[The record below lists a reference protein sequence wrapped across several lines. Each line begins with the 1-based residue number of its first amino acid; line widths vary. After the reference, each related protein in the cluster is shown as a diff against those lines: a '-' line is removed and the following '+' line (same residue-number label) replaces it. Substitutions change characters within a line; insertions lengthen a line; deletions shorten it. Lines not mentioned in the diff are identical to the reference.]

1 MLKLFILIIILII
14 IFYILNKYFFRK
26 KVEEH
31 YLTYFL
37 PFYDNQLPELTNFY
51 KEKEYNLNYF
61 KKKFNYK
68 KIRIGF
74 YYLDEDIIKLLISNY
89 IAKSN
94 RQNIEL
100 VKYSHFM
107 NNLKDL
113 ISGKNDF
120 SVTIYSTIVYYI
132 EVLKKDLS
140 NVRLVTNLNKYYIF
154 TFTLKRYNIFSLN
167 QIPSN
172 TTIGILDDNDPFYFY
187 YKKYLKDLGY
197 KEHIDYEVKVY
208 PSLKELFNGFLNY
221 ECQMI
226 FILRGFPNVE
236 IQNFIDNNSNYD
248 IILLPFDILKEDLF
262 LKRNRPVNI
271 DYIDLNNLAN
281 SYLPVK
287 FGNYEYVT
295 YRCNLKICYF
305 YKILVTNNNLDK
317 DYVYNFMEFY
327 NNNIDYINNNLTD
340 QQRSY
345 KFEKVS
351 VVDKLDYLT
360 YHEGVLDFFKKYG
373 YISNI
378 DNDNCKY
385 LVGKMECNEE
395 NLANN
400 NFLTF

>member
-1 MLKLFILIIILII
+1 MLKFLILIIILII
-14 IFYILNKYFFRK
+14 IFYILNKYFFK
-26 KVEEH
+26 KRVQEH

-37 PFYDNQLPELTNFY
+37 PFYDNQLPELSNFY
-51 KEKEYNLNYF
+51 KDKDYNLNYF

-68 KIRIGF
+68 KIRVG
-74 YYLDEDIIKLLISNY
+74 YYQADEDIMKLLISNY

-94 RQNIEL
+94 RQNVEL

-113 ISGKNDF
+113 MIGKNDF
-120 SVTIYSTIVYYI
+120 SITIYSTILYYI

-140 NVRLVTNLNKYYIF
+140 NIKLVTSLNKAYIY

-167 QIPSN
+167 QITPN
-172 TTIGILDDNDPFYFY
+172 TIIGILDDRDPFYFY

-197 KEHIDYEVKVY
+197 KEYIDYEVKIY

-226 FILRGFPNVE
+226 FMLAGFPNTD
-236 IQNFIDNNSNYD
+236 IQNFIDYNSNYD

-262 LKRNRPVNI
+262 LKRNRPINI

-295 YRCNLKICYF
+295 YRCNLKISYF
-305 YKILVTNNNLDK
+305 YKILVTNNNVDK
-317 DYVYNFMEFY
+317 DYIYNFIEFY

-340 QQRSY
+340 QQTAF
-345 KFEKVS
+345 KFAKVS
-351 VVDKLDYLT
+351 VSDRLDYLR

-378 DNDNCKY
+378 DNENCKY